1 MNLKV
6 ITFLSTK
13 GLTHLCQSCLTKLA
27 GCKDF
32 NTSGTN
38 LKPLEQINISLN
50 ILFNKFFNL
59 VKRNLIVIYAT
70 II

>member
-1 MNLKV
+1 MYQ
-6 ITFLSTK
+6 SY
-13 GLTHLCQSCLTKLA
+13 LTMLA

-38 LKPLEQINISLN
+38 QKPVEQINISLN
-50 ILFNKFFNL
+50 ILFNESFNL
-59 VKRNLIVIYAT
+59 VKRNFVVIYAT